1 MVLAVTALLANE
13 APAIGLNQRKKFFD
27 FGGHIH
33 CILQVRQDMPT
44 KGVT

>member
-13 APAIGLNQRKKFFD
+13 APAVGLNQSKKFFD
-27 FGGHIH
+27 FGGHIRG
-33 CILQVRQDMPT
+33 ILQVRQDLPA